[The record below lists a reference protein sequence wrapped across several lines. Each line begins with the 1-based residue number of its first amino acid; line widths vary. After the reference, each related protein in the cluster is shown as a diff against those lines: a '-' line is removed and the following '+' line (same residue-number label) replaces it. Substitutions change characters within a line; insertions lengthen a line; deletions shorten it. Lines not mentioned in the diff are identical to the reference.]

1 MLGRLRHIFRLGIHG
16 RVHTTH
22 IGSVAI
28 TEFHTVTVFFFI
40 VWSPT
45 LVLGDIDRFGTLFDE
60 GTILDSQG
68 AVAFKQLSAYDI
80 PSSICIKKTW
90 RSRNVPVGRVPIFL
104 YSSLSFDDRPL
115 ILSSSWRVFLIF
127 ISWSNFFFHCMNVST
142 VTGVPLVR
150 ASSA

>member
-1 MLGRLRHIFRLGIHG
+1 MLNDQSSTLKICLWETMLGRLRHIFRIGIHG

-45 LVLGDIDRFGTLFDE
+45 LVLGDIDRLGTLFDE

-80 PSSICIKKTW
+80 PSSVCIK
-90 RSRNVPVGRVPIFL
+90 RHGGRGTYLLAVYRFSYILLFP
-104 YSSLSFDDRPL
+104 STTD
-115 ILSSSWRVFLIF
+115 LSSSPPP
-127 ISWSNFFFHCMNVST
+127 
-142 VTGVPLVR
+142 GE
-150 ASSA
+150 SS